1 MPWKTTFMEEGA
13 IIVFVEAIL
22 QKLCIVGGILWE
34 TQRERKRD
42 HTERREMEV
51 GEEEEHLKY

>member
-13 IIVFVEAIL
+13 IIVFVEAIM
-22 QKLCIVGGILWE
+22 VGGILRE